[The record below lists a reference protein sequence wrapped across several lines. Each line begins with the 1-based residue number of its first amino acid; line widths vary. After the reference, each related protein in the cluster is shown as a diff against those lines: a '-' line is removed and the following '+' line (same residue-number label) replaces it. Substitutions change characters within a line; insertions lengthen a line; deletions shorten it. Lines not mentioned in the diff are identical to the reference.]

1 LGRRIAV
8 HISIS
13 FPRAGR
19 RDAHNY
25 VGTVAKTVV
34 DALVRAGMTEDDT
47 DEFIEVRE
55 PKLKVDKT
63 EEVVIYL
70 EPLEERK
77 K

>member
-1 LGRRIAV
+1 M